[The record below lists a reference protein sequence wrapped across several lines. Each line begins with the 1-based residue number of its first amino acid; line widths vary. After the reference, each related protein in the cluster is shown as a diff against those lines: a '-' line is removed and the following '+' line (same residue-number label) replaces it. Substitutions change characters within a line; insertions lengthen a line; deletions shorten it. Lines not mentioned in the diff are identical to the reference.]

1 MIPFF
6 TIEVLPEPLGPAT
19 IHIQG
24 MDHPLGFV
32 TANQVE
38 LFRTVRALHFAGCRA
53 LPGDSGRERL
63 SVRARPIPDCANRAV
78 RRVLHDAAALI
89 RCHNRDTG
97 LVRSL
102 DSFHCHLTERAGQ
115 CASESRRPRLDP
127 AFVFARHGATR
138 RRVYCSP
145 LNDGDRIRIDLPP

>member
-1 MIPFF
+1 MIPFL
-6 TIEVLPEPLGPAT
+6 TIDVLPEPLGPAT

-24 MDHPLGFV
+24 TDHALGFV

-38 LFRTVRALHFAGCRA
+38 LFRTVRALDFADCRA

-63 SVRARPIPDCANRAV
+63 FMRTRPFPERANRAV

-102 DSFHCHLTERAGQ
+102 DSFHCHLTERVGQ
-115 CASESRRPRLDP
+115 CASESTRPRLDP
-127 AFVFARHGATR
+127 AFVFA
-138 RRVYCSP
+138 
-145 LNDGDRIRIDLPP
+145 